1 MKIRTITTGIP
12 SPFSHDYLQRAAEFN
27 AACRTRFEANGYEV
41 QSTRISTQI
50 WNDAP
55 DIEDILAL
63 ETQTKALGIE
73 FLSLGTIFPD
83 EPHPVGALST
93 CAELPNPHPVGALSK
108 RAIPPNPLEHIA
120 DAIAQSE
127 TFFASVSIDIKHVN
141 DLLIG
146 RRVSKFLES
155 TANIIQQIAHNT
167 ENGYGNLRFAAL
179 MNCPPNTPFFPAAY
193 WQADS
198 MNFGIG
204 WQAADLVYETFAD
217 APNLNTAL
225 QHLKTRMEKEGQ
237 QIVAI
242 AQTLAHEHDIPFIGI
257 DVSPAPM
264 GDESIAYALEQQLPG
279 HFGERGT
286 LTVCANLTRTLRALA
301 LPLCGYSG
309 LMLPVLEDI
318 GLGQRSQEGCFN
330 LDSLLLY
337 SAVCGTG
344 LDTIPIPGDATTSQ
358 ITAILTDVA
367 VLSSR
372 LSKPLSVRLFPVPGL
387 KAGEMTRFQS
397 PYLTNTTVMS
407 I

>member
-27 AACRTRFEANGYEV
+27 AACHSRFEANGYEV

-55 DIEDILAL
+55 NIEDILAL

-83 EPHPVGALST
+83 EPHPVG
-93 CAELPNPHPVGALSK
+93 ELSK

-127 TFFASVSIDIKHVN
+127 TFFASVSIDIKDVN

-204 WQAADLVYETFAD
+204 WQAADLVYETFAN

-286 LTVCANLTRTLRALA
+286 LTVCANLTRTLRALK

-387 KAGEMTRFQS
+387 NAGEMTRFQS

>member
-27 AACRTRFEANGYEV
+27 AACRTRFQANGYEV
-41 QSTRISTQI
+41 QSTRLSTQV
-50 WNDAP
+50 WNAEIDVA
-55 DIEDILAL
+55 DILAL
-63 ETQTKALGIE
+63 EQKTEALGIE
-73 FLSLGTIFPD
+73 FLSLGTIFPA
-83 EPHPVGALST
+83 HPNAAQHFETV
-93 CAELPNPHPVGALSK
+93 
-108 RAIPPNPLEHIA
+108 A
-120 DAIAQSE
+120 DAIAETE
-127 TFFASVSIDIKHVN
+127 TFFASVSIDMKT

-146 RRVSKFLES
+146 RKVSKCLAR
-155 TANIIQQIAHNT
+155 TAKIIQQIARRT

-193 WQADS
+193 WQDTG

-204 WQAADLVYETFAD
+204 WQAADLVYDTFAD
-217 APNLNTAL
+217 APDLNTAL
-225 QHLKTRMEKEGQ
+225 QHLKTRMEAEGQ
-237 QIVAI
+237 KVVAI
-242 AQTLAHEHDIPFIGI
+242 AQTLAQEHNVKFVGI

-264 GDESIAYALEQQLPG
+264 GDESIAYAIEQQLPG

-286 LTVCANLTRTLRALA
+286 LTVCANLTRTLRSLN

-318 GLGQRSQEGCFN
+318 GLGQRSQAGCFN

-358 ITAILTDVA
+358 ISAILTDVA
-367 VLSSR
+367 TLSSR
-372 LSKPLSVRLFPVPGL
+372 LSKPLSVRLFPVPAL

>member
-12 SPFSHDYLQRAAEFN
+12 SPFSHDYLQRAVKFN

-41 QSTRISTQI
+41 QSTRLSCQV
-50 WNDAP
+50 WDDAH
-55 DIEDILAL
+55 DVDELLAL
-63 ETQTKALGIE
+63 ETETKALGIE
-73 FLSLGTIFPD
+73 FVSLGTIFPD
-83 EPHPVGALST
+83 EPHPVGALS
-93 CAELPNPHPVGALSK
+93 K
-108 RAIPPNPLEHIA
+108 RAIPPNPLAHVA
-120 DAIAQSE
+120 DAIAQSD
-127 TFFASVSIDIKHVN
+127 TFFASVSIDIKNVN
-141 DLLIG
+141 DLLIERG
-146 RRVSKFLES
+146 VSKFVES

-204 WQAADLVYETFAD
+204 WQAAALVHQTFAD
-217 APNLNTAL
+217 APDLNTAL
-225 QHLKTRMEKEGQ
+225 LHLKTRMEAEGQ
-237 QIVAI
+237 KIVAL
-242 AQTLAHEHDIPFIGI
+242 AQTLAQEHDITFVGL

-264 GDESIAYALEQQLPG
+264 GDESIAYAIEQQLPG
-279 HFGERGT
+279 RFGEPGT
-286 LTVCANLTRTLRALA
+286 LTVCAGLTGTLRTLK

-344 LDTIPIPGDATTSQ
+344 LDTIPIPGDTTTSQ
-358 ITAILTDVA
+358 ISAILTDVA
-367 VLSSR
+367 ILSSR

-387 KAGEMTRFQS
+387 NAGEMTRFQS
-397 PYLTNTTVMS
+397 PYLTNTTVMP